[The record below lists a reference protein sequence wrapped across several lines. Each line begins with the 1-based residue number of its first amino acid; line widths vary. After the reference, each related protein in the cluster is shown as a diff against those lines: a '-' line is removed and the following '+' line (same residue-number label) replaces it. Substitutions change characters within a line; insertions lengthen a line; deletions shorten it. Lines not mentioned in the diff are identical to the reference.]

1 MRVVWLVVPLFLAAA
16 AQPPA
21 ATPARSPTF
30 PTPSPNPRPQG
41 SAAPYDLVI
50 VNGHVIDGTGSPWYA
65 ADVAIRDGRIAAIG
79 RLAGA
84 AAKQTIDAQGKIV
97 APGFI
102 DMLGQSE
109 LTVLV
114 EPTLPSKIFQG
125 ITTEITGEGGS
136 AAPLNDAIVKA
147 DKVDYDHLK
156 ITPDWRSWRE
166 YFARVEKQGIG
177 INMAHYVGATQVRRM
192 VLGDADKQPTPVEL
206 DRMKALVRE
215 AMEQGAVGLS
225 TSLQYSPAPYAKTE
239 ELIALAAEAS
249 RYGGIYASHM
259 RSEAGAV
266 LEALDEAIRIG
277 REARIPV
284 EIWHVKAA
292 GKRNWGRMK
301 DIVAK
306 IEQARRDGVDIT
318 ADTYAYPAWFN
329 SFSAFIPPWAHDGGD
344 EKLLERLKDP
354 QARARIRADMLA
366 SDDKGW
372 DNEWQEIPG
381 PEAVLIGAVQNP
393 ELASIQGKTLADVAQ
408 LWKMDPI
415 DTVCEILIKDHAFT
429 YVAVFG
435 MSEPDVALA
444 VQQPWVSFNND
455 SQGTAPTGLLGQ
467 EHPHPRAYG
476 TFPRVIRK
484 YVREDKL
491 LSLEEAIRKM
501 SALPAQK
508 MRLAD
513 RGVVKAGMWADLVVF
528 DAATVTDK
536 ATFAQPNQLSV
547 GMDYVLV
554 NGVPVIAAG
563 KATGARPGKVLRGPG
578 AQRNEGP

>member
-277 REARIPV
+277 RDAKIPV

-354 QARARIRADMLA
+354 QARARIRADMLTP
-366 SDDKGW
+366 DDKGW

-501 SALPAQK
+501 SSLPAQK

-554 NGVPVIAAG
+554 NGIPVIAAG
-563 KATGARPGKVLRGPG
+563 QATGARPGKVLRGPG
-578 AQRNEGP
+578 ARRNEGP